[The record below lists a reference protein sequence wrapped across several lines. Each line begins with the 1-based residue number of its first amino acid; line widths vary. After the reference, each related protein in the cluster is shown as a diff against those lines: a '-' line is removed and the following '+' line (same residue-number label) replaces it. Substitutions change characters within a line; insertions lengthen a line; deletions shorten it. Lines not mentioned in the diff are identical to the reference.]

1 MTQDAVARKAETLDV
16 GAFMD
21 TRRLGATHLRVF
33 LLCALVALLD
43 GADSQSVGV
52 AAPALAA
59 AVGVK
64 IAAFGPIF
72 SAAQFGAM
80 LGALASGLLADRL
93 GRKAL
98 LVANAVLIG
107 LFTLATPFAHE
118 LGGLFALRFMAGLG
132 LGGAT
137 PCFLALMSD
146 YSPRRDR
153 ATLVSLLWAAFPV
166 GATLGGFLNAYL
178 IAQFGWT
185 AIFFVGGSL
194 PLVIALVLALA
205 LKESPQFL
213 LTAAKAPQQARRIIE
228 TLSSEPLGAEVQLTS
243 SEIRA
248 PGLPL
253 RRLFGDGRA
262 LFTPLLWGV
271 FATAFGIL
279 TVFVLWTP
287 ALLKEQGM
295 AVAQAAIVVAWFNLG
310 AVFGQGAAGRL
321 VDRFGGLAVLAPG
334 LVIGGVCFALVG
346 VPELSSSL
354 RLSLAVGAGVF
365 LGLGSSGAIALA
377 ALSYP
382 SQVRSTGIGW
392 GMALGRG
399 GQVVGPLIA
408 GAVLAGGAS
417 PRAVFAIMAAAPVA
431 GAILVVL
438 LARGPI
444 LRPHPVITR
453 AAAT

>member
-1 MTQDAVARKAETLDV
+1 MTPAPTPLKAASLDV

-33 LLCALVALLD
+33 LLCAMVALLD

-72 SAAQFGAM
+72 SVAQFGAM
-80 LGALASGLLADRL
+80 IGALASGLLADRL
-93 GRKAL
+93 GRKRL
-98 LVANAVLIG
+98 LVANTVLFG

-118 LGGLFALRFMAGLG
+118 FASLFALRFMAGLG

-146 YSPRRDR
+146 YSPRRRR
-153 ATLVSLLWAAFPV
+153 ATLVSLLWAAFPA

-178 IAQFGWT
+178 ISHFGWT
-185 AIFFVGGSL
+185 SIFFVGGIL
-194 PLVIALVLALA
+194 PLVIALVLTVGLR
-205 LKESPQFL
+205 ESPQFL
-213 LTAAKAPQQARRIIE
+213 VRSGTAPHKARRIVE
-228 TLSSEPLGAEVQLTS
+228 ALSAEPIGADVRLISNEVKVPGPPLAQLFS
-243 SEIRA
+243 
-248 PGLPL
+248 G
-253 RRLFGDGRA
+253 GRA

-271 FATAFGIL
+271 FAAAFSTL

-287 ALLKEQGM
+287 ALLKQQGLM
-295 AVAQAAIVVAWFNLG
+295 VAQAAIVVAWFNLG

-321 VDRFGGLAVLAPG
+321 VDRYGPVAVLAPG
-334 LVIGGVCFALVG
+334 LVIGAACFALVG
-346 VPELSSSL
+346 FPDLSWSL
-354 RLSLAVGAGVF
+354 RLACATGAGVF
-365 LGLGSSGAIALA
+365 LGLGSSGAIALTT
-377 ALSYP
+377 LSYP
-382 SQVRSTGIGW
+382 SQVRSTAIGW

-408 GAVLAGGAS
+408 GMVLSGGAA
-417 PRAVFAIMAAAPVA
+417 PQTVFAIMAAVPVL
-431 GAILVVL
+431 GSVLVVL
-438 LARGPI
+438 LARA
-444 LRPHPVITR
+444 RPFARRDV
-453 AAAT
+453 AQDSE